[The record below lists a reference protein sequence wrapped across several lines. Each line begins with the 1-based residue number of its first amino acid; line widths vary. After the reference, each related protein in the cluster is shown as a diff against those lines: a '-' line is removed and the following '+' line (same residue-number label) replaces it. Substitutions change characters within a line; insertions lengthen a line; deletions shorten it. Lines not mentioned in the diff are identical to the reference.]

1 MRRWLAWG
9 CLGLA
14 LVALVGGAF
23 LAVGFVGWRQAIERR
38 LVQNSRVIP
47 TAAGAVEYADLGSGP
62 AILVIH
68 GTPGGYDQAA
78 FMQSAANMSPR
89 GYRVIAP
96 SRPGYLRT
104 PSASGRTPAEQAR
117 LYAALLDRL
126 GIDKVVVLGVSGGG
140 PSALQFAILHPER
153 CRALILEEAVT
164 KSIDYKPGS
173 LPPILTDFL
182 IYIFRDKAIRDL
194 RARDPGDPALE
205 GIGAAVMDTLVP
217 MKARIEG
224 QENDSRAFARMDQW
238 PLDRIRCPTLI
249 LQGTLDKDVSPDHA
263 AYAHARIAGSELVW
277 IDGADHLMPA
287 ARHKELGAAV
297 ATFLARHSD

>member
-1 MRRWLAWG
+1 MGA
-9 CLGLA
+9 LGVTLIA
-14 LVALVGGAF
+14 LIGAAF
-23 LAVGFVGWRQAIERR
+23 VAVGFVGWRQAIERR
-38 LVQNSRVIP
+38 LVQNSRVVQ

-68 GTPGGYDQAA
+68 GTPGGYDTVA
-78 FMQSAANMSPR
+78 FMQRAANMAPP
-89 GYRVIAP
+89 GYRLIAP

-117 LYAALLDRL
+117 LYAALLDKL

-164 KSIDYKPGS
+164 RSIDYKPGR

-182 IYIFRDKAIRDL
+182 IYILRDKAIRDL
-194 RARDPGDPALE
+194 RDRDPGDPALE

-224 QENDSRAFARMDQW
+224 QENDSRAFARMDDW

-249 LQGTLDKDVSPDHA
+249 LQGTLDKDVPAEHA
-263 AYAHARIAGSELVW
+263 DYAHARIAGSELVW
-277 IDGADHLMPA
+277 IKGADHLMPA
-287 ARHKELGAAV
+287 TRHKELGAVV
-297 ATFLARHSD
+297 ATFLARLPD

>member
-9 CLGLA
+9 ALGFA
-14 LVALVGGAF
+14 LVAVVGGLVF
-23 LAVGFVGWRQAIERR
+23 AVGFVGWRQAIERR
-38 LVQNSRVIP
+38 LAENSRVIL
-47 TAAGAVEYADLGSGP
+47 TAAGAVEVADLGSGP

-78 FMQSAANMSPR
+78 FMQSAAHMAPR

-140 PSALQFAILHPER
+140 PSALQFAILYPER

-164 KSIDYKPGS
+164 RSIDYKPGR
-173 LPPILTDFL
+173 LPPILTDVL
-182 IYIFRDKAIRDL
+182 IYVFRDKAIQDL
-194 RARDPGDPALE
+194 QARDPGDPAL
-205 GIGAAVMDTLVP
+205 GRIGAAVMDTLVP
-217 MKARIEG
+217 MRGRMEG
-224 QENDSRAFARMDQW
+224 QENDSRAFARMDHW

-249 LQGTLDKDVSPDHA
+249 LQGTLDKDVPPDHA
-263 AYAHARIAGSELVW
+263 AYAHARIAASELVW
-277 IDGADHLMPA
+277 IQGADHLMPA
-287 ARHKELGAAV
+287 ARHKQLAALA
-297 ATFLARHSD
+297 ATFLARHPD